1 MLENQAWVF
10 WPPSGNNLHQ
20 KFKWLILL
28 QKGDSQTSYYSH
40 SFSSHKKTQPS
51 AVGGNTANSKG
62 NFRIILLQP
71 CFLDL
76 KLCEIVI
83 IMWKGGILFCCCRYV
98 SPQLTVYVHYLYK
111 DCTYWNEIWYRCK
124 FNSNN
129 HSFRSLS
136 L

>member
-1 MLENQAWVF
+1 MKIKPGSF
-10 WPPSGNNLHQ
+10 NLPLVTTCIKNSNDLYYYKRGTVRH
-20 KFKWLILL
+20 LTIVILFHL
-28 QKGDSQTSYYSH
+28 V
-40 SFSSHKKTQPS
+40 KKTQPS

-98 SPQLTVYVHYLYK
+98 SPQPTVYVHYLYK